1 MSYTNITRKR
11 IWVALFS
18 AGVLTLPACS
28 ALPTSS
34 AFGYSQGNTQQV
46 QQVQLGTVLAVIP
59 VRIQPQTSG
68 LGPLAGLAAGGA
80 LGHQIGNGR
89 GQTAATLIGAV
100 AGAIAG
106 NRAEA
111 ATTQSTGEQV
121 TVKLQS
127 GQVIAVTQAA
137 DVRLHVGQQVQVVG
151 GGWGGQPA
159 RVLPLS
165 QGATK

>member
-1 MSYTNITRKR
+1 MKYTNITRLPL
-11 IWVALFS
+11 WVALFA
-18 AGVLTLPACS
+18 AGVVTLPACS
-28 ALPTSS
+28 SLPTSS
-34 AFGYSQGNTQQV
+34 AFGYQQSQAQQV

-59 VRIQPQTSG
+59 VSIKPQTSG

-111 ATTQSTGEQV
+111 SVTQTAGEQV
-121 TVKLQS
+121 TVRLQS
-127 GQVIAVTQAA
+127 GGVIAVTQAA
-137 DVRLHVGQQVQVVG
+137 DAPLRVGESVQVIG

-159 RVLPLS
+159 RVLPLA
-165 QGATK
+165 GGTK